1 MTLKLHSKGSGRTR
15 SLFPALFRLV
25 FVLILSFLLFGCE
38 SGAGAVLQE
47 ARPETAAPATIA
59 ATVVEAAV
67 QPVPTSTWTPV
78 PTATE
83 FRPPTVT
90 PIPTVTSSPT
100 VVPTETPTSTPTWT
114 PTPIGLC
121 NDRIPS
127 DDDLLTL
134 VTHEYGLGRDYEPA
148 DLVPLSDYFP
158 VHITLGYPSEI
169 RAVAVEP
176 LVEMV
181 GAMEAAGLRPFIIS
195 GYRSYAAQAIAWA
208 KWSEYNPEYVAGLSA
223 RPGHSEHQLG
233 TTVDFGSPELEAVT
247 GLEDIEFHT
256 YFYMTSEGEWLGNH
270 AHEYGF
276 TMSYP
281 RETLEVTGFYY
292 EPWHYRYVGVEMAT
306 LLNAQ
311 GTFLIQYLLDNFP
324 LPCVRE

>member
-1 MTLKLHSKGSGRTR
+1 MIWNVNPKGNGRKR
-15 SLFPALFRLV
+15 PFHPLYPIW
-25 FVLILSFLLFGCE
+25 LILLITLILAGCE
-38 SGAGAVLQE
+38 SGVGAVLETDQAE
-47 ARPETAAPATIA
+47 PAPTEMPLTTTPET
-59 ATVVEAAV
+59 VVQV
-67 QPVPTSTWTPV
+67 VPTF
-78 PTATE
+78 TATPAPTTTV
-83 FRPPTVT
+83 FRPPTLT
-90 PIPTVTSSPT
+90 PIPTVTPSLTPA
-100 VVPTETPTSTPTWT
+100 PTETLTPTPTWT
-114 PTPIGLC
+114 PTAISLC
-121 NDRIPS
+121 GERIPS

-134 VTHEYGLGRDYEPA
+134 VTHEYGLGRAYEPA

-169 RAVAVEP
+169 REVAVGP

-208 KWSEYNPEYVAGLSA
+208 KWNEYNPEYVAGLSA

-247 GLEDIEFHT
+247 GIEDIEFHT
-256 YFYMTSEGEWLGNH
+256 HFYMTSEGAWLLDH

-281 RETLEVTGFYY
+281 PYTLEVTGFYY
-292 EPWHYRYVGVEMAT
+292 EPWHYRYVGMELAT
-306 LLNAQ
+306 QLKEQ
-311 GTFLIQYLLDNFP
+311 ETYLIQYLLENFP
-324 LPCVRE
+324 LPCVGE

>member
-1 MTLKLHSKGSGRTR
+1 MSWNLKSKGNSRFR
-15 SLFPALFRLV
+15 PFHSLPLTWL
-25 FVLILSFLLFGCE
+25 FLLIIFTLTGCE
-38 SGAGAVLQE
+38 SGVGAVLEVVQAEPPPTAKPLPTRSE
-47 ARPETAAPATIA
+47 AVIQ
-59 ATVVEAAV
+59 V
-67 QPVPTSTWTPV
+67 VPTSTSTPA
-78 PTATE
+78 PTATI
-83 FRPPTVT
+83 FQPPTLT
-90 PIPTVTSSPT
+90 PIPTVTPSPT
-100 VVPTETPTSTPTWT
+100 PAPTETPTPTPTWT
-114 PTPIGLC
+114 PTPISLC
-121 NDRIPS
+121 GERIPS

-134 VTHEYGLGRDYEPA
+134 VTHEYGLGRAYEPA

-169 RAVAVEP
+169 RAVAIEP

-181 GAMEAAGLRPFIIS
+181 GAMEAAGLQPFIIS

-247 GLEDIEFHT
+247 GIEDIEFHT
-256 YFYMTSEGEWLGNH
+256 YFYMTSEGAWLLEH

-281 RETLEVTGFYY
+281 PYTLEVTGFYY
-292 EPWHYRYVGVEMAT
+292 EPWHYRYVGVELAT
-306 LLNAQ
+306 QLKEQ
-311 GTFLIQYLLDNFP
+311 GTYLIQYLLENFP
-324 LPCVRE
+324 LPCVGE